1 MSVFETLASAS
12 LAPAL
17 ANTLGEQVTYS
28 PAGDSPRRVLALVE
42 RGVLQRRGSDGQTRP
57 QYELA
62 IRVARADIPQPT
74 LRGDTVALRK
84 RLGDAAD
91 TTLTVAAILEMG
103 QSGGFW
109 RLGLT

>member
-1 MSVFETLASAS
+1 MSAFETLAAAS
-12 LAPAL
+12 LAPAML
-17 ANTLGEQVTYS
+17 NTLGEQVTYTPS
-28 PAGDSPRRVLALVE
+28 GQSPRKVLALVE
-42 RGVLQRRGSDGQTRP
+42 RGVLQRRNADGQTRP

-84 RLGDAAD
+84 RLGDSAD
-91 TTLTVAAILEMG
+91 TTLTVATILEMG